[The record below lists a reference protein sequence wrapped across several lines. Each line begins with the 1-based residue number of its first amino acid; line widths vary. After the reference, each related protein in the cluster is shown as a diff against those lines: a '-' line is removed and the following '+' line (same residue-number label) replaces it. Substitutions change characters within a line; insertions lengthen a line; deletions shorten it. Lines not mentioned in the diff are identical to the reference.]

1 MPEIQ
6 VTGQLAKQKITDVLM
21 ANAGNRLTPDIIIG
35 LQARINHAIDSLMAI
50 QPKSENSEKQ
60 DD

>member
-1 MPEIQ
+1 MKTPQQEI
-6 VTGQLAKQKITDVLM
+6 TEMLM
-21 ANAGNRLTPDIIIG
+21 SNAGNRLTPELIVG
-35 LQARINHAIDSLMAI
+35 LQARINHVIDSLMAS